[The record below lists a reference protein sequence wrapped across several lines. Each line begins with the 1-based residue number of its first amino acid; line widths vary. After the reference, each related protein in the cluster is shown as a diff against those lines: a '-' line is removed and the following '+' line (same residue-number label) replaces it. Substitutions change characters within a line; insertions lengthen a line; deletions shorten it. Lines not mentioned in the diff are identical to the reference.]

1 MLGAGELPALSIG
14 RSQPPKMDDNARGC
28 SSRHYAFV
36 DRGHTLPGGN
46 QHNDDYSADPIGL
59 SSFFASPP
67 TLAGADSS
75 SRSGFPEA
83 NNALLK
89 RLAIKVSFAVHL
101 VMVFLS
107 RGLIPSATYHL
118 GRRPKLHGAS
128 IIDATAD
135 LLAETEVS
143 RIRKCESCIVHFF
156 DTSKKASRRWCS
168 MNICG
173 NKLKVAAYQRRKRG
187 DNATMN

>member
-1 MLGAGELPALSIG
+1 VSYWRY
-14 RSQPPKMDDNARGC
+14 RSADHNRRKMDDNARGR
-28 SSRHYAFV
+28 SSHHYAFV

-46 QHNDDYSADPIGL
+46 QHNYDYSADPIGL

-75 SRSGFPEA
+75 SRSGFPQA

-89 RLAIKVSFAVHL
+89 RLAIKVSIAGFAVHL

-118 GRRPKLHGAS
+118 GRMPKLHGAS

-143 RIRKCESCIVHFF
+143 RIRKCESCVVHFF
-156 DTSKKASRRWCS
+156 
-168 MNICG
+168 
-173 NKLKVAAYQRRKRG
+173 
-187 DNATMN
+187 